1 MIKISNILIL
11 LFRKTMGFYRL
22 FFTMF
27 FLTVI
32 IDANTKFNKDQ
43 IVIMLDEF
51 FNAEVGETLLGYR
64 FYEIKKNTI
73 IQLEI
78 KQNDKNPNSS
88 LLFGFKAMSLVT
100 NISQKEFNLGILVM
114 HSESRITPIVAQ
126 TDLVCAQ
133 SFFLE
138 KEIGEKNGEK
148 TV

>member
-1 MIKISNILIL
+1 
-11 LFRKTMGFYRL
+11 
-22 FFTMF
+22 MF

-138 KEIGEKNGEK
+138 KEIGEKKWRKNCLTIK
-148 TV
+148 HN